1 MGDRCSYKEKKKL
14 VFNARSESLNS
25 KILFRNCKRC
35 IFIANGYF
43 EWKQESNKKYPYF
56 FYFERKIM
64 FFAGIYN
71 NNGCSIVTKDS
82 HKSIAH
88 IHSRQPFIIEEKKVE
103 DWIRKKTIYPSAI
116 DQAIMF
122 HKVSFDV
129 NLIKNNTKNNIKKC
143 KN

>member
-1 MGDRCSYKEKKKL
+1 
-14 VFNARSESLNS
+14 
-25 KILFRNCKRC
+25 
-35 IFIANGYF
+35 
-43 EWKQESNKKYPYF
+43 
-56 FYFERKIM
+56 M

-103 DWIRKKTIYPSAI
+103 DWIRKKTIYPSEI